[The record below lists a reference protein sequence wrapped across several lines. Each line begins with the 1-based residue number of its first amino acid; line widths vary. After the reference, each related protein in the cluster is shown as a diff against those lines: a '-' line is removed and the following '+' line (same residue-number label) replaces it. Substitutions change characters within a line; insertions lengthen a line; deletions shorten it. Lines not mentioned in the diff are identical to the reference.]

1 MNRLRLSSL
10 LVALLFAP
18 VALVAADLAS
28 RITAVTVYT
37 DRAVVTR
44 SATAE
49 LAPGITELVFP
60 ELPSGL
66 QDQSLQ
72 VSGSGTAAATI
83 LDVTSRQTY
92 LAVTPDPRRHD
103 LENQIKALQQDD
115 RALADRQELLR
126 GRSDLINRLQ
136 TSAVSP
142 GAGEKSERPKLED
155 VKGVLD
161 YGQTQLAE
169 IAAALRELEIK
180 RALLQDEI
188 AALQNQLNDLRSPG
202 RRSVKAVTVRV
213 QAETA
218 GTLDLALSYTVGGAG
233 WTPGYNARVV
243 SGERAV
249 QLAYFGNV
257 RQNTGEDWTD
267 VALTLSTARPS
278 LGGAA
283 PELNPWHLDIEER
296 VQLSPFM
303 VMSET
308 DAPAARD
315 MAYAKQESNARERAG
330 LELRQAAAMAQ
341 ATVESGTTSATFK
354 IAVPASIASDNSA
367 QKVPITEVLLEADS
381 TYATTPK
388 LRETAFLNAK
398 VINTSDY
405 PLLAGAMNVFLD
417 SSFVATSRLGT
428 TMPGEKFDLALGADE
443 GIGVKYE
450 RIKRFAEQTGMF
462 SKDNRISYE
471 YRITIENKKRMAVRV
486 IVSDQV
492 PVSRNEKIVVKVQAP
507 PEKEAKPDAEGKLQ
521 WTLNLQP
528 GEKRELT
535 VKFTVDYPKDVE
547 VTGLE

>member
-49 LAPGITELVFP
+49 LAPGITELIFP

-92 LAVTPDPRRHD
+92 LAVTPDPRRHE

-115 RALADRQELLR
+115 RTLADRQELLR
-126 GRSDLINRLQ
+126 GRSDLINRLLAS
-136 TSAVSP
+136 TVAP
-142 GAGEKSERPKLED
+142 GTGEKSERPKLED

-169 IAAALRELEIK
+169 IAAALREIEIK

-233 WTPGYNARVV
+233 WTPGYNTRVV

-283 PELNPWHLDIEER
+283 PELNPWHLDIFEPR
-296 VQLSPFM
+296 VM
-303 VMSET
+303 AMET
-308 DAPAARD
+308 AMPPPPAA
-315 MAYAKQESNARERAG
+315 AKDYGYLKRNATERTQVG
-330 LELRQAAAMAQ
+330 MEVQTAAMAQ
-341 ATVESGTTSATFK
+341 AAVESGTTSATFK

-417 SSFVATSRLGT
+417 GSFVATSRLGT

-443 GIGVKYE
+443 GVGVKYE
-450 RIKRFAEQTGMF
+450 RLRRFAEQTGMF

-471 YRITIENKKRMAVRV
+471 YRLTIENKKRLAVRV

-507 PEKEAKPDAEGKLQ
+507 PEKEVKPDAEGELK
-521 WTLNLQP
+521 WTLDLRP

>member
-92 LAVTPDPRRHD
+92 LAVTPDPRRHE

-115 RALADRQELLR
+115 RTLADRQELLR
-126 GRSDLINRLQ
+126 GRSDLINRLLSS
-136 TSAVSP
+136 TVAP
-142 GAGEKSERPKLED
+142 GTGEKSERPKLDD
-155 VKGVLD
+155 VKSVLD

-169 IAAALRELEIK
+169 IAGALRELEIK
-180 RALLQDEI
+180 RALLHDEI

-257 RQNTGEDWTD
+257 RQNTGEDWTE

-283 PELNPWHLDIEER
+283 PELNPWHLDIFEPR
-296 VQLSPFM
+296 VMAMEMP
-303 VMSET
+303 VA
-308 DAPAARD
+308 APAARD
-315 MAYAKQESNARERAG
+315 MAYAKQETNARERAG

-417 SSFVATSRLGT
+417 GSFVATSRLGT
-428 TMPGEKFDLALGADE
+428 TMPGDKFDLALGADE
-443 GIGVKYE
+443 GLDVKYE
-450 RIKRFAEQTGMF
+450 RIKRYAEETGMF

-471 YRITIENKKRMAVRV
+471 YRLTIENKKRMAVRV

-507 PEKEAKPDAEGKLQ
+507 PDKEAKPDTEGKVQ

>member
-1 MNRLRLSSL
+1 MNRFRLFSL

-18 VALVAADLAS
+18 VALVAADLTS
-28 RITAVTVYT
+28 QITAVTVYT

-49 LAPGITELVFP
+49 LSPGITELVFA
-60 ELPSGL
+60 ELPAGL

-103 LENQIKALQQDD
+103 LESQIKALQKDD

-126 GRSDLINRLQ
+126 GRNDLINRLLA
-136 TSAVSP
+136 SAVAL
-142 GAGEKSERPKLED
+142 GTGEKSERPKLED
-155 VKGVLD
+155 VKGMLD
-161 YGQTQLAE
+161 YGQAQLAE
-169 IAAALRELEIK
+169 IAGALRDLDTE
-180 RALLQDEI
+180 RALLQDKI
-188 AALQNQLNDLRSPG
+188 TALQNQLNDLRAPG

-283 PELNPWHLDIEER
+283 PELNPWHLDIYEPRVMQEMAVAMPTVSADKDYGYLKRNAAER
-296 VQLSPFM
+296 TKIGMEV
-303 VMSET
+303 
-308 DAPAARD
+308 
-315 MAYAKQESNARERAG
+315 
-330 LELRQAAAMAQ
+330 QAAAMAQ
-341 ATVESGTTSATFK
+341 AAVESGTTSATFK

-417 SSFVATSRLGT
+417 GSFVATSRLGT

-443 GIGVKYE
+443 GIDVKYE
-450 RIKRFAEQTGMF
+450 RLKRYAEETGMF
-462 SKDNRISYE
+462 SKDNRVSYE

-486 IVSDQV
+486 LVSDQV

-507 PEKEAKPDAEGKLQ
+507 PEKEVKPDAEGELK
-521 WTLNLQP
+521 WTLDLRP